1 MKEMLKTII
10 LQMRKSKVTKRK
22 VKLLHFT
29 WTGKMVTPV
38 HSDKLNI
45 YNGILRVTTF
55 KNICTKNTVKN
66 SIDKWQKE
74 YSADSIGPLK

>member
-1 MKEMLKTII
+1 
-10 LQMRKSKVTKRK
+10 
-22 VKLLHFT
+22 
-29 WTGKMVTPV
+29 MVTPV

-66 SIDKWQKE
+66 SIDKWIWNSKICTSGPYKGKKKRTKNKNNREQTKQKIKIPDLSPA
-74 YSADSIGPLK
+74 YQ